1 MTCKSRRFLVSGL
14 VWHLACLWCH
24 SVFLCMRFSQTCCRF
39 KKNKRWEKLN
49 NSQFF
54 STCISY
60 HRYHCVHNMPG
71 SKENW
76 TIICLLPVW
85 HYLQCWLIAFF
96 LTPPPSHIA
105 AVVCCLFIFVS
116 FCFLFFFCSASF
128 AFFVPLC
135 RLWADI
141 ILWKGN
147 DPTVL
152 RLCMCAAQC
161 NGLAFYCLP
170 HTNPTTEGMRRHL
183 QGAVCELQPHM
194 KEWPLKMI
202 KEITAL
208 GCTTLLSCL
217 ARCMSLCPNTN
228 MHWHAQIHI
237 HTCIHGLPLISF
249 SLWWI
254 FSKWSSVE
262 MSCT

>member
-1 MTCKSRRFLVSGL
+1 MSIPCLPSEGTEASSS
-14 VWHLACLWCH
+14 ACLSAC
-24 SVFLCMRFSQTCCRF
+24 
-39 KKNKRWEKLN
+39 
-49 NSQFF
+49 
-54 STCISY
+54 
-60 HRYHCVHNMPG
+60 
-71 SKENW
+71 
-76 TIICLLPVW
+76 
-85 HYLQCWLIAFF
+85 HYLQCWLIALS
-96 LTPPPSHIA
+96 LTPSMPHCNCG
-105 AVVCCLFIFVS
+105 CCLFISVSFWFLFLFYSASIAVFVS
-116 FCFLFFFCSASF
+116 LS
-128 AFFVPLC
+128 

-161 NGLAFYCLP
+161 NGLAFYCLL
-170 HTNPTTEGMRRHL
+170 HTNPTTEGMRWHL

-208 GCTTLLSCL
+208 GCTTLLSRL
-217 ARCMSLCPNTN
+217 ARCTSLCP
-228 MHWHAQIHI
+228 
-237 HTCIHGLPLISF
+237 HTHTHTPTYTYTSIRGLTLISI

-262 MSCT
+262 MSCTELP